1 MANTPESP
9 SGARRI
15 ADLQK
20 GLCRERV
27 DLASVVHHAVEA
39 VRSRCDSMA
48 HELTVTLPTHPVC
61 LDGDPAR
68 LAQIVGNL
76 LNNAC
81 NFTPRGGRI
90 WLTVTEE
97 LAAAG
102 SSPGIVISVRDTG
115 VGMSPDQLPL
125 VFEGFGQKDPPP
137 PRAGSGVG
145 IGLTLVRTLVQMHGG
160 TVEARSSG
168 IGQGSEFLVRLPAA
182 TATAGPASTTTA
194 PPAPRRILVV
204 DDNRDS
210 AESLAMLL
218 EVHGHQAFRAH
229 DGLEAVEA
237 ATRLQPDVILLDIG
251 LPTLNGYET
260 ARRIR
265 ERRGGKRPMLV
276 ALTGW
281 GQEEDRR
288 RSEEAGFDAYMVK
301 PVDYRALEKML
312 AGADSD

>member
-20 GLCRERV
+20 GLCRGRV

-102 SSPGIVISVRDTG
+102 SSPGIVISVRDT
-115 VGMSPDQLPL
+115 
-125 VFEGFGQKDPPP
+125 
-137 PRAGSGVG
+137 
-145 IGLTLVRTLVQMHGG
+145 
-160 TVEARSSG
+160 VEARSPG

-182 TATAGPASTTTA
+182 TAMPGPPTTTTA

-218 EVHGHQAFRAH
+218 EVHGHQTFRAH